1 MRGDEVLLDI
11 PVCVSKVAFRIRP
24 SRSRMLKAGFLKRGD
39 DCWYLIHTDVVRSG
53 CLSSL
58 WKAALYEA
66 REV

>member
-1 MRGDEVLLDI
+1 
-11 PVCVSKVAFRIRP
+11 
-24 SRSRMLKAGFLKRGD
+24 MLKAGFLKRGD